1 MVTSGFLQGQTD
13 QGSGLTTETIDLATF
28 KSKDPKCLSS
38 LPDWDKQISG
48 ATGGLLPNNQPIVC
62 GGYQPGIYK
71 NECYTIRY
79 NGVRFEW
86 FKKVQMSHHR
96 VWAASVVLG
105 NGLWVTGGIST
116 DEGTS
121 TSTEIVSIS
130 DSQPKNF
137 KFEQPP
143 FRLTSK
149 QKYQDLDL
157 AYQ

>member
-1 MVTSGFLQGQTD
+1 MVTTGFLQGQTD

-28 KSKDPKCLSS
+28 KSKDQKCLSS

-48 ATGGLLPNNQPIVC
+48 ASGGILPNNQPIIC

-105 NGLWVTGGIST
+105 NGLWITGGIST

-121 TSTEIVSIS
+121 TSTEIVCV
-130 DSQPKNF
+130 
-137 KFEQPP
+137 
-143 FRLTSK
+143 
-149 QKYQDLDL
+149 
-157 AYQ
+157 